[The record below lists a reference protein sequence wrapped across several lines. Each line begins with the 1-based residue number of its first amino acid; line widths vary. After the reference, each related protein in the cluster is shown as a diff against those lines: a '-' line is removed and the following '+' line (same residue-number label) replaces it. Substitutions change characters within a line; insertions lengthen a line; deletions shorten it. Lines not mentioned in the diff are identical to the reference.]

1 MLRISCTVGLVHLR
15 HGKRHG
21 NIKQIKEYRSK
32 KYIKDAQLQIIIT
45 LGGEEMKS
53 IGFMMMGAAMGAA
66 AGAAAMAAANCPK
79 VKRACRMA
87 QRKIMSCAHK
97 IGL

>member
-1 MLRISCTVGLVHLR
+1 
-15 HGKRHG
+15 
-21 NIKQIKEYRSK
+21 
-32 KYIKDAQLQIIIT
+32 
-45 LGGEEMKS
+45 MKS

-87 QRKIMSCAHK
+87 QRKIMFCAHK